1 MSTIERALEKSQ
13 QMGVEKRETVSVD
26 NHQTFDDTPPG
37 TQIPPSEQTDR
48 APQPPLHAAAQS
60 WPQEND
66 ATDTSPDL
74 TQDPE
79 ELYIDTD
86 RLERM
91 GLITPTENFT
101 PIKEEYRY
109 IKRPLLDNAFGANA
123 KQLINPNLI
132 LVSSCHSGEGK
143 TFTALN
149 LALSMVTEHDR
160 CVLLV
165 DADVIN
171 PNLSRR
177 LNISDQALGLLD
189 YLNSKAEV
197 REIIQSTSIPNFK
210 VVSAGTHHHHATEMI
225 ASERMKQFMKELS
238 SRYSDRI
245 VIFDTS
251 PLLGASETS
260 VLAKMTGQA
269 VIVIEEA
276 RTSQRQVERA
286 LSLLK
291 PNMAIGLV
299 LNKSTTRQKDYYG
312 YYGAS
317 QR

>member
-13 QMGVEKRETVSVD
+13 QLDAEKRVIASAD
-26 NHQTFDDTPPG
+26 NHHSFDDTPTETPE
-37 TQIPPSEQTDR
+37 PPSTPTDGQPQ
-48 APQPPLHAAAQS
+48 APLQASQA
-60 WPQEND
+60 WPQED
-66 ATDTSPDL
+66 DSTDTSHNL
-74 TQDPE
+74 THDREQ
-79 ELYIDTD
+79 LYIDTD
-86 RLERM
+86 HLEQL
-91 GLITPTENFT
+91 GLVTPTENFT

-123 KQLINPNLI
+123 AQLTNPNLV
-132 LVSSCHSGEGK
+132 LVSSCYAGEGK

-149 LALSMVTEHDR
+149 LALSMVAEHDR

-171 PNLSRR
+171 PNLSRK

-189 YLNSKAEV
+189 YLNGKAEV
-197 REIIQSTSIPNFK
+197 RDIIQSTSIPNFK
-210 VVSAGTHHHHATEMI
+210 VVSAGTRHHHATEMI

-260 VLAKMTGQA
+260 VLAQMTGQA
-269 VIVIEEA
+269 LIVVEEA

-291 PNMAIGLV
+291 PKMAIGLV
-299 LNKSTTRQKDYYG
+299 LNKSRTRQKDYYG

>member
-13 QMGVEKRETVSVD
+13 QLDAEKRVIASAD
-26 NHQTFDDTPPG
+26 NHHSFDDTPTETPE
-37 TQIPPSEQTDR
+37 PPSTPTDGQ
-48 APQPPLHAAAQS
+48 PQKDDS
-60 WPQEND
+60 
-66 ATDTSPDL
+66 TDTSRNL
-74 TQDPE
+74 THDREQ
-79 ELYIDTD
+79 LYIDTD
-86 RLERM
+86 HLEQL
-91 GLITPTENFT
+91 GLVTPTENFT

-123 KQLINPNLI
+123 AQLTHPNLV
-132 LVSSCHSGEGK
+132 LVSSCYAGEGK

-149 LALSMVTEHDR
+149 LALSMVAEHDR

-165 DADVIN
+165 DADVIK
-171 PNLSRR
+171 PSLSRK

-189 YLNSKAEV
+189 YLNGKAEV
-197 REIIQSTSIPNFK
+197 RDIIQSTSIPNFK
-210 VVSAGTHHHHATEMI
+210 VVSAGTRHHHATEMI

-260 VLAKMTGQA
+260 VLAQMTGQA
-269 VIVIEEA
+269 LIVVEEG

-291 PNMAIGLV
+291 PKMAIGLV
-299 LNKSTTRQKDYYG
+299 LNKSRTRQKDYYG

>member
-1 MSTIERALEKSQ
+1 
-13 QMGVEKRETVSVD
+13 V
-26 NHQTFDDTPPG
+26 
-37 TQIPPSEQTDR
+37 
-48 APQPPLHAAAQS
+48 
-60 WPQEND
+60 
-66 ATDTSPDL
+66 
-74 TQDPE
+74 
-79 ELYIDTD
+79 YIDTD

-91 GLITPTENFT
+91 GMVTPTENFT

-123 KQLINPNLI
+123 EQLTSPNLI
-132 LVSSCHSGEGK
+132 LISSCHAREGK

-160 CVLLV
+160 SVLLV

-171 PNLSRR
+171 PNLSQR
-177 LNISDQALGLLD
+177 LNISDRALGLLD
-189 YLNSKAEV
+189 YLNNKAEV
-197 REIIQSTSIPNFK
+197 QDIIQSTNIPNFK
-210 VVSAGTHHHHATEMI
+210 VICAGTRHHHATEMI
-225 ASERMKQFMKELS
+225 ASAKMKQFMKELS

-260 VLAKMTGQA
+260 VLAQMTGQA
-269 VIVIEEA
+269 VIVVEEA
-276 RTSQRQVERA
+276 CTSQRQVERA

-291 PNMAIGLV
+291 PKMAIGLV
-299 LNKSTTRQKDYYG
+299 LNKSRTGQKDYYG

-317 QR
+317 KR

>member
-13 QMGVEKRETVSVD
+13 QMGAKKRETISVVD
-26 NHQTFDDTPPG
+26 SHHPFDDTPPEAPV
-37 TQIPPSEQTDR
+37 PPSVQTDGQ
-48 APQPPLHAAAQS
+48 PQPPLHATHATLQEDDSIDSNPGLTDNPAQ
-60 WPQEND
+60 
-66 ATDTSPDL
+66 
-74 TQDPE
+74 
-79 ELYIDTD
+79 LYIDTD
-86 RLERM
+86 RLEQM

-109 IKRPLLDNAFGANA
+109 IKRPLLDNAFGANSE
-123 KQLINPNLI
+123 QLVNPNLV
-132 LVSSCHSGEGK
+132 LVSSCHAGEGK

-177 LNISDQALGLLD
+177 LNISDKALGLLD
-189 YLNSKAEV
+189 YLKGKAEV
-197 REIIQSTSIPNFK
+197 SDIIQSTSIPNFK
-210 VVSAGTHHHHATEMI
+210 VVSAGTRHHHATEMI
-225 ASERMKQFMKELS
+225 ASERMKLFMKELS

-269 VIVIEEA
+269 LIVIEEA

-286 LSLLK
+286 LSLLQPK
-291 PNMAIGLV
+291 MAIGLV
-299 LNKSTTRQKDYYG
+299 LNKSRTGQKDYYG